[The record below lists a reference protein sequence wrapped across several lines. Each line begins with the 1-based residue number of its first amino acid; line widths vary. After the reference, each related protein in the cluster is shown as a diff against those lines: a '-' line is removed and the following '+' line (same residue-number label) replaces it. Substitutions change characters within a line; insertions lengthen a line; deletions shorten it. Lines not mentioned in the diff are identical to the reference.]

1 MSHIYIHARIYNIW
15 HIFVRVC
22 IHIHTR
28 GHIFKCII
36 YSYTYAQYIGKPAMG
51 HLDLGPRGQNPSLQ
65 RCEFEALLH
74 SRLLV
79 PLPQNVAKPSIG
91 ADFVPSFGLGCLA
104 GVQEPGCKD
113 CLVGVPVRAR
123 DPSIHPSIHPSVHK
137 FLHRFIDTYI
147 HNIHTHT
154 RARARA
160 RTHTH
165 TGATARGARARC
177 AGGHNG
183 PGPIACTHE

>member
-1 MSHIYIHARIYNIW
+1 MMYRHITYLHTCT
-15 HIFVRVC
+15 HIQYMAC
-22 IHIHTR
+22 IHIFMCVYAYIYTHR
-28 GHIFKCII
+28 HIFIYII
-36 YSYTYAQYIGKPAMG
+36 YSYTYAQYIGKPAVG

-113 CLVGVPVRAR
+113 CLVGVPVCAR
-123 DPSIHPSIHPSVHK
+123 DPSIYLSI
-137 FLHRFIDTYI
+137 
-147 HNIHTHT
+147 
-154 RARARA
+154 
-160 RTHTH
+160 RT
-165 TGATARGARARC
+165 
-177 AGGHNG
+177 
-183 PGPIACTHE
+183 

>member
-15 HIFVRVC
+15 HIFVCVC

-28 GHIFKCII
+28 GHIFKYII
-36 YSYTYAQYIGKPAMG
+36 YSYTYAQYIGKPAVG

-113 CLVGVPVRAR
+113 CLVGVPVCAR
-123 DPSIHPSIHPSVHK
+123 DPSIYLSI
-137 FLHRFIDTYI
+137 
-147 HNIHTHT
+147 
-154 RARARA
+154 
-160 RTHTH
+160 RT
-165 TGATARGARARC
+165 
-177 AGGHNG
+177 
-183 PGPIACTHE
+183 